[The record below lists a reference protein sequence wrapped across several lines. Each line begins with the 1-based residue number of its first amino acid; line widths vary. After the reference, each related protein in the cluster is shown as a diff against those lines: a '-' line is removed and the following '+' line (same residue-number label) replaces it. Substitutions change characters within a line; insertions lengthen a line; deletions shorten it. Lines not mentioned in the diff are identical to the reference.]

1 MMEEGKKINFY
12 RLGLENGRRYRME
25 LTDEYRLTGTGGGVF
40 LYLAPVYDSRDRD
53 GSWHRLV
60 LEGDFYRCKYEVL
73 VMATN
78 ENLTE
83 QTEKAWEEGSSPD
96 LFWPEGSYVRK
107 VNTDDFLLHELKGRY
122 LWVLIRVSGAAVD
135 SHFCMEG
142 FRVEFPWTSFSGYL
156 PEIYQEA
163 GQNSFFE
170 RYMSVFQS
178 MYEDL
183 EQQVDHLPRIL
194 DYESTPDENLGTLL
208 TWTGKPYGGAE
219 PGAEKIRMLIRDL
232 SKIQTGKGTVRV
244 MKQMIQFVTGR
255 DAVIMEYFKWHD
267 WMRRGASQLERYEK
281 LFGKNE
287 DQFCVI
293 LDLTREGQPV
303 VPEELQK
310 LLQEYTPLGMN
321 SNLIFLDWSSQMD
334 THCYLD
340 KNSRLAIPER
350 ADTSGFPLD
359 GNYVLG

>member
-12 RLGLENGRRYRME
+12 RLGLENGKRYRMG

-40 LYLAPVYDSRDRD
+40 LYLAPVYDSRDQD

-78 ENLTE
+78 EDLTE

-122 LWVLIRVSGAAVD
+122 LWVLIRISGAAVD
-135 SHFCMEG
+135 SHFCIEG

-170 RYMSVFQS
+170 RYMAVFQS

-194 DYESTPDENLGTLL
+194 DYESTPDENLETLL
-208 TWTGKPYGGAE
+208 MWTGKPYGGAE
-219 PGAEKIRMLIRDL
+219 PGAEKIRTLIRDL

-350 ADTSGFPLD
+350 ADTSGFSLD